1 MAYSQ
6 LWKNPHPSPSPPL
19 PLLTA
24 WRSLFTGRKGGSCLS
39 CHFLFSASTSLS
51 QTQLVLLEKGPLV
64 CVVGPL
70 WAESGPTGQCHEA
83 TLTNTPSVSTF
94 QGICTS

>member
-1 MAYSQ
+1 MACSQ
-6 LWKNPHPSPSPPL
+6 LWKNPRPSPKPTPPTPYCL
-19 PLLTA
+19 EKSVH
-24 WRSLFTGRKGGSCLS
+24 WEEGWLS
-39 CHFLFSASTSLS
+39 CHFLFSASASLS
-51 QTQLVLLEKGPLV
+51 QAQLVLLEKGPLV

-94 QGICTS
+94 QMGICTS